1 MTPDA
6 VQQLFG
12 LIVVITQGIILGIA
26 IAMYIHNSDDK
37 KRR

>member
-1 MTPDA
+1 MTPDI
-6 VQQLFG
+6 VQQLFS
-12 LIVVITQGIILGIA
+12 LIFAFLQGIILGIA